1 MASDES
7 GAPVEPDV
15 AAIEVPVA
23 AVDAMAVDARVQPRS
38 ATRRLTLLSFGFKFG
53 PPPTNYYFD
62 VSFLKNPARESQWD
76 LFSRVTPRMREFV
89 LAQPACRRFL
99 DRMVPLLK
107 VLIDCDDDVRVGI
120 GCSAGRHRS
129 AIVVEEIARR
139 MEGEEVLVKILHRE
153 EAYQ

>member
-1 MASDES
+1 MDERGS
-7 GAPVEPDV
+7 WVREDELATAEAVLPLPQDAQADGGARPQV
-15 AAIEVPVA
+15 
-23 AVDAMAVDARVQPRS
+23 

-89 LAQPACRRFL
+89 LSQPDCRRFL
-99 DRMVPLLK
+99 DTLLPLLN
-107 VLIDCDDDVRVGI
+107 VLLECDDDVRIGI

-139 MEGEEVLVKILHRE
+139 MESEAVRIKIVHRE
-153 EAYQ
+153 ETYQ